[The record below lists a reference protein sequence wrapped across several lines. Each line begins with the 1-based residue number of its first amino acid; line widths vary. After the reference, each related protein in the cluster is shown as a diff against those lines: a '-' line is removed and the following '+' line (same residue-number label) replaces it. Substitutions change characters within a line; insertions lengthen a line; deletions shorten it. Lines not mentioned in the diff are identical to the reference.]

1 MQTIKSFFT
10 LLLLPLLLFT
20 TFAHA
25 ASPSLDGAA
34 VSMGGGTYPRATR
47 LSDNSLLGVTTTFS
61 SGTNIITIVRSTDDG
76 LTWTPHGEV
85 TRGVGDIDNGFLLQ
99 LPDGRILCAFRN
111 HSKDAAGAYT
121 IYRIT
126 ICVSSDNGKTWA
138 YLSNPETASPPN
150 GLWEPFMR
158 IGNDGRIQMYYS
170 RELASDDQDNLVR
183 FSSDGGAN
191 WSASSV
197 ISGSGITSR
206 DGMVGVAK
214 FNDGTD
220 RLIAVFETTEGG
232 SATGPF
238 KIKAVTSSDDG
249 ASWGNRQAVFEAT
262 GSNNN
267 AGAPQV
273 ANVGGNLVVS
283 FMTDEDTGLHQ
294 WVSGAAAKIMVS
306 ATMAEGSV
314 TWENKLTVG
323 GVQSNWP
330 GLMTIDNSHV
340 MVMYDNG
347 GAKSQ
352 RVVLK

>member
-1 MQTIKSFFT
+1 MTTIKSFFT

-20 TFAHA
+20 TLTHA
-25 ASPSLDGAA
+25 VSPSLDGAA
-34 VSMGGGTYPRATR
+34 VSMGSGTYPRATR

-76 LTWTPHGEV
+76 LSWTPHGEV

-111 HSKDAAGAYT
+111 HSKDGDAYT

-126 ICVSSDNGKTWA
+126 VCVSSDNGATWT
-138 YLSNPETASPPN
+138 YLSTPETGSPPN

-158 IGNDGRIQMYYS
+158 IGNDGRIQLYYS
-170 RELASDDQDNLVR
+170 RELAADDQDNLVR

-214 FNDGTD
+214 YNDGAD
-220 RLIAVFETTEGG
+220 RLIAVFETNEGG
-232 SATGPF
+232 VAGSF
-238 KIKAVTSSDDG
+238 RIKSVASSDDG
-249 ASWGNRQAVFEAT
+249 ATWGNRQTVFEASGT
-262 GSNNN
+262 NNN

-273 ANVGGNLVVS
+273 ASVGGSLVVS

-294 WVSGAAAKIMVS
+294 WVSGASAKIVAS
-306 ATMAEGSV
+306 TAISSGSV
-314 TWENKLTVG
+314 TWGNKLTVG

-330 GLMTIDNSHV
+330 GMLTIDDRHV

-352 RVVLK
+352 RVLLQ